1 MRKVC
6 FRSDLPSVANT
17 SHRLERNDSLPNQE
31 DTVFD
36 YGYAGKG
43 IIVGVF
49 LATLLVFPVKG
60 NGEESTATTSEK
72 NSEVQQST
80 DADSGLTMSDVMT
93 WAQRFGNRVGENIS
107 EATSKT
113 VSAIKNATSDNI
125 QEPQSKDSP

>member
-1 MRKVC
+1 M
-6 FRSDLPSVANT
+6 
-17 SHRLERNDSLPNQE
+17 
-31 DTVFD
+31 FD
-36 YGYAGKG
+36 CGYAEKG

-49 LATLLVFPVKG
+49 LAALLVFPVKG

-80 DADSGLTMSDVMT
+80 DEDSGLTMSDVMI

-113 VSAIKNATSDNI
+113 VSAIKNATSDNK
-125 QEPQSKDSP
+125 QDPQSKDGP